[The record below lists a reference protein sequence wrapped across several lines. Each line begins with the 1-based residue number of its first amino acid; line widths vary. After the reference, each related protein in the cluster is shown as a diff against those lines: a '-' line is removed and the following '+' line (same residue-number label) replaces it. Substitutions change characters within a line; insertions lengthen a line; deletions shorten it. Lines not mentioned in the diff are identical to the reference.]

1 LKEKKYDREA
11 AAPPRDNGSRVRPE
25 DVGLAP
31 AKQADRIAAAYRLGL
46 ELG

>member
-1 LKEKKYDREA
+1 MPLRRHA
-11 AAPPRDNGSRVRPE
+11 AMAVVSPRVRSE

-31 AKQADRIAAAYRLGL
+31 AKQINRIAAAYRLGL